1 MWKVSGAFHVCQKHF
16 VLPFGQL
23 GFAITRGKTLQSRH
37 PKGKSCRVRPPCS
50 AGNVTQWHQRG
61 CCCAREPQPSPP
73 LKPQMRPHTSLTL
86 QMRQQP
92 ELELEPEPDVA
103 VRPVCNVC
111 NSVLVHPKME

>member
-1 MWKVSGAFHVCQKHF
+1 MFAKSISSCLSASSGSQSPAGAKPCNH
-16 VLPFGQL
+16 
-23 GFAITRGKTLQSRH
+23 ATTR
-37 PKGKSCRVRPPCS
+37 KSCRVRPPCS

-61 CCCAREPQPSPP
+61 CCCAREPQPSPN
-73 LKPQMRPHTSLTL
+73 LKPQMRPHTSLTI